1 MGSPLRG
8 QFIARHEG
16 RVAWVKMLGSEGV
29 KSGWRCIFKQDFLVH
44 VKWTKTV

>member
-16 RVAWVKMLGSEGV
+16 KVAWVKMLGSERV
-29 KSGWRCIFKQDFLVH
+29 KSLAGDVFLSR
-44 VKWTKTV
+44 TSSAC